1 MKRTYIPKL
10 DDILGGGIVDNASVM
25 FSAVPG
31 VDCEAFGYQML
42 YGRLKEGDKG
52 FIFTNVAEPETIT
65 YEFNSYGW
73 DLEKFLESGDAFFVD
88 GSSPFMGLPSTARY
102 SVDDYSKIEEIVLE
116 AISDVPG
123 GIGVINNLSTLIDY
137 LGEDETINIIKK
149 WNLYSRRYNTNLIY
163 LFTKWDYTP
172 SLVQNLKKIMDCVV
186 EIRTIEERVIIGQ
199 GFMVAHSSWSKPSK
213 TMVLFFVVQPGG
225 VKVYIPKILVTGPYN
240 AGKSTFVKK
249 ISKRAVS
256 VDRKA
261 LSAFPTTIALDIG
274 HLEYKGFIADVFGT
288 PGQERFDLLL
298 DVLGRESVG
307 AFIIVDSTAPQTFAR
322 AKEMIRKTRAEAI
335 PKVLVANK
343 QDLPG
348 ALSPEEIREKM
359 KLGEEVPI
367 IPAIVTEGKGVTDAL
382 DALLGLLYGD

>member
-10 DDILGGGIVDNASVM
+10 DDILGGGIIDNASVM

-31 VDCEAFGYQML
+31 VDYEAFGYQML
-42 YGRLKEGDKG
+42 NGRLRDGDKG
-52 FIFTNVAEPETIT
+52 FVFTNVAEPETII
-65 YEFNSYGW
+65 YEFRSYGW
-73 DLEKFLESGDAFFVD
+73 NLEKFLEDNRAFFVD
-88 GSSPFMGLPSTARY
+88 GTSPFMGLPSDAKY
-102 SVDDYSKIEEIVLE
+102 SIEDYSQVEE
-116 AISDVPG
+116 AILGAIEDVPD

-149 WNLYSRRYNTNLIY
+149 WNLHGKKYNTSLVY
-163 LFTKWDYTP
+163 LFTKWDYNFD
-172 SLVQNLKKIMDCVV
+172 LVQNLKKSMDCVV
-186 EIRTIEERVIIGQ
+186 EIKTIEERVIIGQ
-199 GFMVAHSSWSKPSK
+199 GFMVAHSSWSKPSD

-249 ISKRAVS
+249 ISKRSVS

-322 AKEMIRKTRAEAI
+322 AKEMIRKAKAEAI

-359 KLGEEVPI
+359 KLGEDIPI

-382 DALLGLLYGD
+382 EALLGLLYGD

>member
-10 DDILGGGIVDNASVM
+10 DDILGGGIIDNASVM

-31 VDCEAFGYQML
+31 VDYEAFGYQML
-42 YGRLKEGDKG
+42 NGRLRDGDKG
-52 FIFTNVAEPETIT
+52 FVFTNVAEPETII
-65 YEFNSYGW
+65 YEFRSYGW
-73 DLEKFLESGDAFFVD
+73 NLEKFLEDNRAFFVD
-88 GSSPFMGLPSTARY
+88 GTSPFMGLPSDAKY
-102 SVDDYSKIEEIVLE
+102 SIEDYSQVEEAILE
-116 AISDVPG
+116 AIEDVPD

-149 WNLYSRRYNTNLIY
+149 WNLHGKKYNTSLVY
-163 LFTKWDYTP
+163 LFTKWDYNFD
-172 SLVQNLKKIMDCVV
+172 LVQNLKKSMDCVV
-186 EIRTIEERVIIGQ
+186 EIKTIEERVIIGQ
-199 GFMVAHSSWSKPSK
+199 GFMVAHSSWSKPSD

-249 ISKRAVS
+249 ISKRSVS

-322 AKEMIRKTRAEAI
+322 AKEMIRKAKAEAI

-359 KLGEEVPI
+359 KLGEDIPI
-367 IPAIVTEGKGVTDAL
+367 IPAIVTEGKEVTDAL
-382 DALLGLLYGD
+382 EALLGLLYGD

>member
-1 MKRTYIPKL
+1 MKKTYIPKL
-10 DDILGGGIVDNASVM
+10 DDILGGGIIDNASLM

-31 VDCEAFGYQML
+31 VDYEAFGYQML
-42 YGRLKEGDKG
+42 NGRLRDGDKG
-52 FIFTNVAEPETIT
+52 FIFTNVAEPETII
-65 YEFNSYGW
+65 YEFKSYGW
-73 DLEKFLESGDAFFVD
+73 DLEKFLKDTQAFFVD
-88 GSSPFMGLPSTARY
+88 GTSPFIGLPSDAKY
-102 SVDDYSKIEEIVLE
+102 SIEDYSQIEEVILG
-116 AISDVPG
+116 AIEDVPD
-123 GIGVINNLSTLIDY
+123 GIGIINNLSTLIDY
-137 LGEDETINIIKK
+137 LGENETINIIKK
-149 WNLYSRRYNTNLIY
+149 WNSHGKKYNTSLIY
-163 LFTKWDYTP
+163 LFTKWDYNHD
-172 SLVQNLKKIMDCVV
+172 LIQNLKKSMDCVV
-186 EIRTIEERVIIGQ
+186 EIKTIEERVIIGQ
-199 GFMVAHSSWSKPSK
+199 GFMVAHSSWSKPSD

-249 ISKRAVS
+249 ISKKSVS

-322 AKEMIRKTRAEAI
+322 AKEMIRKAKAEAI

-359 KLGEEVPI
+359 KLGKDIPI

>member
-1 MKRTYIPKL
+1 MKKTYIPKL
-10 DDILGGGIVDNASVM
+10 DDILGGGMIDNASVM

-31 VDCEAFGYQML
+31 VDSEAFGYQML
-42 YGRLKEGDKG
+42 HGRLKDGDKG
-52 FIFTNVAEPETIT
+52 FIFTNVAEPDAIT
-65 YEFNSYGW
+65 YGFSSYGW
-73 DLEKFLESGDAFFVD
+73 DLEKFLENGNAFFVD
-88 GSSPFMGLPSTARY
+88 GCSPFLGLPSTAKY
-102 SVDDYSKIEEIVLE
+102 VIEDHSQLEEVVLE
-116 AISDVPG
+116 AIENVPD
-123 GIGVINNLSTLIDY
+123 GIGVINNLSTIIDY
-137 LGEDETINIIKK
+137 LGEDKTIEIIKK
-149 WNLYSRRYNTNLIY
+149 WNLHAKKHNTSLVY

-172 SLVQNLKKIMDCVV
+172 GLVEKVKRSMDCVV
-186 EIRTIEERVIIGQ
+186 EVRTIEERVIIGQ
-199 GFMVAHSSWSKPSK
+199 GFMVAHSSWSKPSD

-225 VKVYIPKILVTGPYN
+225 IKVYIPKILVTGPYN

-249 ISKRAVS
+249 ISKRSVS

-274 HLEYKGFIADVFGT
+274 HLEYKGFIADIFGT

-307 AFIIVDSTAPQTFAR
+307 AFIIVDSTAPQTFGR

-335 PKVLVANK
+335 PKVLIANK

-348 ALSPEEIREKM
+348 ALSSEEIREKM
-359 KLGEEVPI
+359 KLGEDIPI

>member
-1 MKRTYIPKL
+1 MKKTYIPKL
-10 DDILGGGIVDNASVM
+10 DDILGGGIIDNASVM

-31 VDCEAFGYQML
+31 VDYEAFGYQML
-42 YGRLKEGDKG
+42 NGRLRDGDKG
-52 FIFTNVAEPETIT
+52 FIFTNVAEPETII
-65 YEFNSYGW
+65 YEFRSYGW
-73 DLEKFLESGDAFFVD
+73 NLEKFLEDTKAFFVD
-88 GSSPFMGLPSTARY
+88 GTSPFMGLPSDAKY
-102 SVDDYSKIEEIVLE
+102 SIKDYSQVEETILE
-116 AISDVPG
+116 AIEDVPD

-137 LGEDETINIIKK
+137 LGEDETIKIIKK
-149 WNLYSRRYNTNLIY
+149 WNLHGKKYNTSLIY
-163 LFTKWDYTP
+163 LFTKWDYNP
-172 SLVQNLKKIMDCVV
+172 NLIENLEKSMDCVV
-186 EIRTIEERVIIGQ
+186 EIKTIEERVIIGQ
-199 GFMVAHSSWSKPSK
+199 GFMVAHSSWSKPSD

-261 LSAFPTTIALDIG
+261 LEAFPTTIALDIG

-307 AFIIVDSTAPQTFAR
+307 AFIIVDSTAPHTFAR
-322 AKEMIRKTRAEAI
+322 AKEMIRKTKAEAI

-359 KLGEEVPI
+359 KLGKDIPI

>member
-10 DDILGGGIVDNASVM
+10 DDILGGGIIDNASVM

-31 VDCEAFGYQML
+31 VDYEAFGYQML
-42 YGRLKEGDKG
+42 NGRLRDGDKG
-52 FIFTNVAEPETIT
+52 FVFTNVAEPETII
-65 YEFNSYGW
+65 YEFRSYGW
-73 DLEKFLESGDAFFVD
+73 NLEKFLEDNRAFFVD
-88 GSSPFMGLPSTARY
+88 GTSPFMGLPSDAKY
-102 SVDDYSKIEEIVLE
+102 SIEDYSQVEEAILE
-116 AISDVPG
+116 AIEDVPD

-149 WNLYSRRYNTNLIY
+149 WNLDGKKYNTSLVY
-163 LFTKWDYTP
+163 LFTKWDYNFD
-172 SLVQNLKKIMDCVV
+172 LVQNLKKSMDCVV
-186 EIRTIEERVIIGQ
+186 EIKTIEERVIIGQ
-199 GFMVAHSSWSKPSK
+199 GFMVAHSSWSKPSD

-249 ISKRAVS
+249 ISKRSVS

-322 AKEMIRKTRAEAI
+322 AKEMIRKAKAEAI

-359 KLGEEVPI
+359 KLGEDIPI

-382 DALLGLLYGD
+382 EALLGLLYGD

>member
-10 DDILGGGIVDNASVM
+10 DDILGGGIIDNASVM

-31 VDCEAFGYQML
+31 VDYEAFGYQML
-42 YGRLKEGDKG
+42 NGRLRDGDKG
-52 FIFTNVAEPETIT
+52 FIFTNVAEPETII
-65 YEFNSYGW
+65 YEFRSYGW
-73 DLEKFLESGDAFFVD
+73 NLEKFLEDTKAFFVD
-88 GSSPFMGLPSTARY
+88 GTSPFMGLPSDAKY
-102 SVDDYSKIEEIVLE
+102 SIEDYSQVEEMILE
-116 AISDVPG
+116 AIEDVPD

-137 LGEDETINIIKK
+137 LGEDETVKIIKK
-149 WNLYSRRYNTNLIY
+149 WNLHGKKYNTSLIY
-163 LFTKWDYTP
+163 LFTKWDYNP
-172 SLVQNLKKIMDCVV
+172 DLIENLEKSMDCVV
-186 EIRTIEERVIIGQ
+186 EIKTIEERVIIGQ
-199 GFMVAHSSWSKPSK
+199 GFMVAHSSWSKPSD

-249 ISKRAVS
+249 ISKRSVS

-274 HLEYKGFIADVFGT
+274 HLEYKGFMADVFGT

-322 AKEMIRKTRAEAI
+322 AKEMIRKTKAEAI

-359 KLGEEVPI
+359 KLGKDIPI

>member
-1 MKRTYIPKL
+1 
-10 DDILGGGIVDNASVM
+10 M
-25 FSAVPG
+25 F
-31 VDCEAFGYQML
+31 
-42 YGRLKEGDKG
+42 
-52 FIFTNVAEPETIT
+52 
-65 YEFNSYGW
+65 
-73 DLEKFLESGDAFFVD
+73 
-88 GSSPFMGLPSTARY
+88 
-102 SVDDYSKIEEIVLE
+102 
-116 AISDVPG
+116 
-123 GIGVINNLSTLIDY
+123 VI
-137 LGEDETINIIKK
+137 
-149 WNLYSRRYNTNLIY
+149 
-163 LFTKWDYTP
+163 
-172 SLVQNLKKIMDCVV
+172 
-186 EIRTIEERVIIGQ
+186 
-199 GFMVAHSSWSKPSK
+199 
-213 TMVLFFVVQPGG
+213 
-225 VKVYIPKILVTGPYN
+225 VYIPKILVTGPYN